1 MAKIGSITAKV
12 TASTDGLVTGL
23 QKAQTILNGSIAKMQ
38 NRMKDFAAMAA
49 GVFTGTLLADA
60 VKGGMGR
67 LVGIFT
73 EGQEAVLT
81 MGKAARK
88 AGVDIASMQVLS
100 EAMGGDAEK
109 AAEAFLKLNEAIG
122 KAVVEGETKPFERLG
137 LDAIELSGMSA
148 DKRLTAIAEKLG
160 AIQDPIARARAGTAL
175 FGDQFKEVADALADG
190 GKLLDATGKQLGAF
204 GAAFSETQL
213 AAAKEADQAF
223 RQLSYLY
230 KGLVTQ
236 IGAAIAPIVAELSKM
251 FGSLADYGLSFDG
264 LRDKI
269 VNIAEVLA
277 KVGGFI
283 REAFA
288 NPDLIIKAWDVIF
301 QYIEAGLAN
310 LKGQFLDSLSLSLGK
325 GDKFGFGARAD
336 AAFEQAD
343 KLRRR
348 AETSR
353 AALGDQLAGTDSF
366 KKIDDLFKKV
376 REQIIGAK
384 NVAKNN
390 NPIELF
396 AESMEKLRDSLKT
409 GLDTFLEDSKKITAR
424 LKFGRDRG
432 ILNAMDEQ
440 ASMQALGQKVMQ
452 LAANRPEVKFAGA
465 MQQGSREAYS
475 AIIANQFTQR
485 ESVQELIARLQK
497 EQLDQA
503 KLQVQYGK
511 EAAEALRQ
519 LEVQGLN

>member
-49 GVFTGTLLADA
+49 GVFTGTMLADA

-137 LDAIELSGMSA
+137 LDAIELSGMAA

-175 FGDQFKEVADALADG
+175 FGDQFKEVADVLADG
-190 GKLLDATGKQLGAF
+190 GKLLDITGKQLGAF

-277 KVGGFI
+277 NVAGFVKEAFGNPKLLTDVFDAVLANI
-283 REAFA
+283 KAGVAELKAEILDLLSNLPFRGELAIDAEGQRRRAKDLRVDARVSLADATYAFA
-288 NPDLIIKAWDVIF
+288 NTD
-301 QYIEAGLAN
+301 
-310 LKGQFLDSLSLSLGK
+310 
-325 GDKFGFGARAD
+325 
-336 AAFEQAD
+336 
-343 KLRRR
+343 
-348 AETSR
+348 TS
-353 AALGDQLAGTDSF
+353 
-366 KKIDDLFKKV
+366 KKIDELFGKIRKRIV
-376 REQIIGAK
+376 EVK
-384 NVAKNN
+384 DVAKNN

-396 AESMEKLRDSLKT
+396 AESMEKLRESLKT

-424 LKFGRDRG
+424 MKFGRDRG

-465 MQQGSREAYS
+465 MQQGSREAFS

-485 ESVQELIARLQK
+485 ESVQELIARLQR

-503 KLQVQYGK
+503 KLQVQYGR